1 MLNRQA
7 TPELEEAHD
16 LDYRPAQLWVVRDGD
31 MGTHERLG
39 GAAERRITAS
49 NRKFGLT
56 IGCVLALIGAI
67 KLVPPHS
74 LEAWPWLL
82 AAAPFILLAVF
93 APPLLRPLAKIWMR
107 LGLLLHRITT
117 PIILRLLYWGAI
129 APTGLAVRLS
139 GRDPL
144 RLQRD
149 PTASTYWIPRDPS
162 RATPLDKQY

>member
-1 MLNRQA
+1 MA
-7 TPELEEAHD
+7 
-16 LDYRPAQLWVVRDGD
+16 
-31 MGTHERLG
+31 THERLG
-39 GAAERRITAS
+39 RRVEGHITGS

-56 IGCVLALIGAI
+56 IGCVLVLVGAI

-74 LEAWPWLL
+74 LDAWAWLL
-82 AAAPFILLAVF
+82 AAALLILLAVF
-93 APPLLRPLAKIWMR
+93 APPLLRPLAKVWMG
-107 LGLLLHRITT
+107 LGLLLHRITS

-149 PTASTYWIPRDPS
+149 PTASTYWIARDPS
-162 RATPLDKQY
+162 HATPLDKQY